1 MLSFLLHAGFL
12 TGMNQTASPDAM
24 NPRRQADVRL
34 QVQLSPRPRAEK
46 APALPL
52 PVAQPAKASANQVT
66 PPRFIVEPDLSLLQD
81 IPLSMG
87 GKVHFRLRV
96 SALGTVSAIEVLGHD
111 PLPSELLDGLKNR
124 LSETMLRPAEQDGR
138 AVDSTLDITVGFE
151 PGNAP

>member
-12 TGMNQTASPDAM
+12 TGMNRTTALGVM
-24 NPRRQADVRL
+24 NPLRQADVRL
-34 QVQLSPRPRAEK
+34 QVQLSPRPRGEK
-46 APALPL
+46 AFSPRSPAI
-52 PVAQPAKASANQVT
+52 QPAKASANQVI

-81 IPLSMG
+81 IPVSMG
-87 GKVHFRLRV
+87 GKVRFRLRV

-111 PLPSELLDGLKNR
+111 PLPPELLDGLKNR